1 MGVFM
6 ISLELNAVRFVTF
19 YAEQKT
25 FGSQTNAKHPRTRT
39 AMLRTVLS
47 RALASRAPA
56 VATRAGGFTAWRRT
70 RQMGT
75 ADLGA
80 EAEEGEFAPSDA
92 IKFESSEPRYMT
104 TLTFSEAGLQ
114 AMIKADINR
123 EKVRP

>member
-1 MGVFM
+1 MN
-6 ISLELNAVRFVTF
+6 ED
-19 YAEQKT
+19 
-25 FGSQTNAKHPRTRT
+25 KHPQWFNRTRT

-56 VATRAGGFTAWRRT
+56 VATRAGGFTSWRGT

-80 EAEEGEFAPSDA
+80 EAEEGEFAPSDE

-114 AMIKADINR
+114 AMIKADIDR
-123 EKVRP
+123 EKV

>member
-1 MGVFM
+1 
-6 ISLELNAVRFVTF
+6 
-19 YAEQKT
+19 
-25 FGSQTNAKHPRTRT
+25 
-39 AMLRTVLS
+39 MLRTVLS

-56 VATRAGGFTAWRRT
+56 VATRAGGVTSWRRT

-80 EAEEGEFAPSDA
+80 EAEEGEFAPSDE

>member
-1 MGVFM
+1 MQM
-6 ISLELNAVRFVTF
+6 
-19 YAEQKT
+19 QKT

-56 VATRAGGFTAWRRT
+56 VATRAGGFTSWRRT

-80 EAEEGEFAPSDA
+80 EAEEGEFAPSDE
-92 IKFESSEPRYMT
+92 IKFESSEPQYMT

-114 AMIKADINR
+114 AMIKADINL